1 MILGLGATVARS
13 GDGVIVG
20 MDVACRW
27 KAGKSRSSDG
37 AGGGL
42 MRPQKTTLLAEAAP
56 VGWRERPEPVW
67 IPARLMGAGHSASS
81 TRGTAVAS
89 GPKGEGVGVGV
100 GVPSGST
107 IIGGRSVG
115 RGVAERVGAG
125 RGVGVGVIVAPG
137 GAGGGSC
144 SAVTTAEG

>member
-1 MILGLGATVARS
+1 
-13 GDGVIVG
+13 
-20 MDVACRW
+20 
-27 KAGKSRSSDG
+27 
-37 AGGGL
+37 
-42 MRPQKTTLLAEAAP
+42 MRPRKTTLLAEAAP

-107 IIGGRSVG
+107 IIGGQGRSREGGCRSG
-115 RGVAERVGAG
+115 RGRRCDRGSGWCGRRKLQRGDDCRGIVRV
-125 RGVGVGVIVAPG
+125 VK
-137 GAGGGSC
+137 
-144 SAVTTAEG
+144 E

>member
-1 MILGLGATVARS
+1 
-13 GDGVIVG
+13 
-20 MDVACRW
+20 
-27 KAGKSRSSDG
+27 
-37 AGGGL
+37 
-42 MRPQKTTLLAEAAP
+42 
-56 VGWRERPEPVW
+56 
-67 IPARLMGAGHSASS
+67 MGAGHSASS